1 MNDVKET
8 FMVISNKQTFE
19 KIQEYY
25 LKKGCRWFAGE
36 YKIPHIVDA
45 KYIRCDEYN
54 NLTYGSSLT
63 NTYLIGHK
71 QIYLKPNILD
81 IY

>member
-8 FMVISNKQTFE
+8 FMVISSKQTFE
-19 KIQEYY
+19 KIQKYY

-36 YKIPHIVDA
+36 YEMPNVDA

-54 NLTYGSSLT
+54 KLTYGCDL
-63 NTYLIGHK
+63 NNIYLIGYK
-71 QIYLKPNILD
+71 QIYLKSNILD
-81 IY
+81 IE